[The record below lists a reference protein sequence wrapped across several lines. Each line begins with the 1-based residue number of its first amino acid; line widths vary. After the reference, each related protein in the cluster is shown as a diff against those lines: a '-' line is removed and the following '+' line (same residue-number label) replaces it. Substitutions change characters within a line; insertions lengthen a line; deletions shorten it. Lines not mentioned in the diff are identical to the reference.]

1 MSPSHRVI
9 VRNPTAATRA
19 ALAREGV
26 SGAAIAEAAGT
37 WHDALG
43 GAGATA
49 GDAEWLW
56 LVEGDAVP
64 EPGALDALL
73 AVAAD
78 HGDLPAPA
86 LVAGRVLAADGRI
99 DPGAAPWI
107 PLLDR
112 VTVIDAA
119 RRRLVSLRLARWGSL
134 LVHRDVLARHG
145 LPRGDF
151 AGGGDDLEWTA
162 RILLDERGY
171 LAPRSVSRRA
181 APPRRPIGGAA
192 EVRNRARM
200 VRGNAWTGPEP
211 VWFAFMLVV
220 DLARASR
227 RRAAP

>member
-1 MSPSHRVI
+1 MRVI
-9 VRNPTAATRA
+9 VRKPTAGTRT
-19 ALAREGV
+19 ALASIPHAV
-26 SGAAIAEAAGT
+26 VEAAGT
-37 WHDALG
+37 WHDALS
-43 GAGATA
+43 AATV
-49 GDAEWLW
+49 DDVEWLW

-64 EPGALDALL
+64 EAAALEALL

-78 HGDLPAPA
+78 HGDLPPPA

-99 DPGAAPWI
+99 DPGGAPWI

-145 LPRGDF
+145 LPRADF

-162 RILLDERGY
+162 RILREEPGY

-181 APPRRPIGGAA
+181 APPRRPIGGGA

-200 VRGNAWTGPEP
+200 VRTGAWTGPEP
-211 VWFAFMLVV
+211 VWFAFMLLV
-220 DLARASR
+220 DLARAAR